1 MKIKNGKF
9 IVIEGIDG
17 VGKAT
22 QTKLLIE
29 KLKIINPKLKIISF
43 PQYNTKSAG
52 PIEEYLSGKYGEAKR
67 VSPYQASI
75 FYAIDRFDASFKIR
89 KWINEKS
96 IVVSDRYVGSNM
108 AHQGGKIKNQSER
121 KKYFNW
127 LYNLEY
133 KIFNIPKPDINIIL
147 DAPAKI
153 AQKLS
158 QQRTEKDWK
167 GKNNDIHQNNLKHLE
182 QARKIYLEI
191 AENFSNFIL
200 IKCYKNKK
208 LLNKQEIANLIWEKI
223 YEI

>member
-1 MKIKNGKF
+1 MGIKKEKF

-17 VGKAT
+17 TGKTT

-29 KLKIINPKLKIISF
+29 KFKKLNIQIKTINF

-52 PIEEYLSGKYGEAKR
+52 LVEEYLSGKYGEAEK

-75 FYAIDRFDASFKIR
+75 FYAADRFDASFKIK
-89 KWINEKS
+89 KWIAEKN
-96 IVVSDRYVGSNM
+96 IVISNRYIGSNM
-108 AHQGGKIKNQSER
+108 AHQGCKIKNQTER

-133 KIFNIPKPDINIIL
+133 KIFKIPKPDINIIL
-147 DAPAKI
+147 DAKAEI

-158 QQRTEKDWK
+158 QQRTKEDWK
-167 GKNNDIHQNNLKHLE
+167 GKNNDIHQNNLNHLK

-191 AENFSNFIL
+191 AKNFSREVQ
-200 IKCYKNKK
+200 K
-208 LLNKQEIANLIWEKI
+208 
-223 YEI
+223 